1 MVGPTDRGGRA
12 MAIKEQKL
20 EISGDTIAPYRVKLP
35 VTFVPE

>member
-1 MVGPTDRGGRA
+1 

-20 EISGDTIAPYRVKLP
+20 EISGDTITEYRVTLP